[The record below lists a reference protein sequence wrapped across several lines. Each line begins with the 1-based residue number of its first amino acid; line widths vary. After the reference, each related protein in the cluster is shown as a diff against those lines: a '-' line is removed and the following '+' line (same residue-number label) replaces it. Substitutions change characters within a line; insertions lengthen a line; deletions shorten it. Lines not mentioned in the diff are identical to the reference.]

1 MSKWEKRIGIFVWI
15 TLVFSIGFSVFKIIV
30 TPDVLVGDNVHVR
43 SDYVLM
49 LVQCLLGLFV
59 FGLPNFLERKWKF
72 DMPDYMTISYFVFL
86 YCAIYLGE
94 VHNFYHVIP
103 YWDNILHS
111 FSGGMLSAFG
121 FSLVNIL
128 NKSDKIHLELSPGFI
143 CLFAFC
149 FAVMI
154 GAIWEIYEFL
164 GDGLL
169 GLNMQ
174 KFKLADGTLLVGH
187 DALKD
192 TMYDIIIDSVS
203 ALVVVIIGYLTMFK
217 KGK

>member
-1 MSKWEKRIGIFVWI
+1 
-15 TLVFSIGFSVFKIIV
+15 
-30 TPDVLVGDNVHVR
+30 
-43 SDYVLM
+43 
-49 LVQCLLGLFV
+49 
-59 FGLPNFLERKWKF
+59 
-72 DMPDYMTISYFVFL
+72 MPDYMTISYFVFL

-94 VHNFYHVIP
+94 VHNFYYVIP

-111 FSGGMLSAFG
+111 FSGGMLGAFG
-121 FSLVNIL
+121 LSLVNIL

-187 DALKD
+187 EALKD

-217 KGK
+217 KDK